1 MKKRIYAFLL
11 AAAVA
16 FTAFPAT
23 ANAEGETT
31 TDTTVTE
38 GTAGEGTTGE
48 GTTDTPEVVTPEPET
63 TKDVPSEGMLA
74 SDSVTVKPG
83 EEKVYEINVTY
94 SKFFTYFTIGAD
106 AEYEGTYTLTKE
118 GATELSY
125 TKSFSTKLIES
136 AEPNPVGPAQYE
148 GSLKPAK
155 GKYTLKV
162 VFTQTEENKDKEINF
177 TLMVSSGSAYMKKS
191 TVKVTK
197 GYTTT
202 VKVSDYFSKAT
213 NLKFKSSKKS
223 VATVGAKNGK
233 VKGKK
238 KGTATIT
245 VTGKDSRGYAFK
257 LTCKVKVRDNVYV
270 GTKINKKKASKKNP
284 TIEVVKAYFKNGNL
298 FIDLQVYN
306 PRNKQLNR
314 IQKLEVTVFD
324 ASGKKIGVCNQY
336 ILVTNLKKK
345 KLGTYTLFVPK
356 NDLKKKSGDIG
367 GGKVKINESDGY
379 LQCVY

>member
-16 FTAFPAT
+16 FTAFPAI
-23 ANAEGETT
+23 ANAEGEAT

-38 GTAGEGTTGE
+38 GTSGE

-63 TKDVPSEGMLA
+63 TKDVPSDGMLA

-83 EEKVYEINVTY
+83 EEKVYEIDVTY
-94 SKFFTYFTIGAD
+94 SRFFTYFTIGAD

-118 GATELSY
+118 GAAEPSY

-136 AEPNPVGPAQYE
+136 AEPNLVGPAQYE

-162 VFTQTEENKDKEINF
+162 VFNQTEENKDKEINY
-177 TLMVSSGSAYMKKS
+177 TLSVYSGTAYLKKF

-202 VKVSDYFSKAT
+202 LKVTDYFSKAT

-223 VATVGAKNGK
+223 VATVGSKNGK

-245 VTGKDSRGYAFK
+245 VTGNDSKGNSFK
-257 LTCKVKVRDNVYV
+257 FTCKVKVRNNVYV

-314 IQKLEVTVFD
+314 IQKLEVTVYD
-324 ASGKKIGVCNQY
+324 ASGKKVGVCKQY

-345 KLGTYTLFVPK
+345 KTGTYTLFIPK
-356 NDLKKKSGDIG
+356 KDLKKKSGDIG
-367 GGKVKINESDGY
+367 GGKVKIKDSKGY